1 MVEEKCQQNERK
13 RLSRSG
19 RLSAVSAGLALL
31 SCYGTTVL
39 IGLLS
44 LMGVSLAVNP
54 RAWAATIVFLA
65 GLAVFGMLL
74 RWWRH
79 HRIGPAAMAVFGF
92 GLIAWVMLRSYD
104 ALLEAT
110 GFAVL
115 LAAVAWDAARY
126 GL

>member
-1 MVEEKCQQNERK
+1 MLDRKCPPNESK

-39 IGLLS
+39 IGLFS

-65 GLAVFGMLL
+65 GLAVIGLL
-74 RWWRH
+74 LQWWHNR
-79 HRIGPAAMAVFGF
+79 RIGPVAMAVLAF
-92 GLIAWVMLRSYD
+92 GLIAWVMVGSYD
-104 ALLEAT
+104 TWLEAV
-110 GFAVL
+110 GFAFL
-115 LAAVAWDAARY
+115 LGVPLLK
-126 GL
+126 GT